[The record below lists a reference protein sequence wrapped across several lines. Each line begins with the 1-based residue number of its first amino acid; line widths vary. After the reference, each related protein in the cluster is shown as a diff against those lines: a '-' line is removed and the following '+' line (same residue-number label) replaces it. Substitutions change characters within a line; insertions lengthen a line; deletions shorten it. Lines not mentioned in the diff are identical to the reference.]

1 MAVTSWVRHVWQL
14 DMYGDTHLIPCT
26 AFADFPAGLISN
38 STRKDLDAFATDWPD
53 IEYIIRDNY
62 FGSGRD
68 RSEIPTD
75 GRNYASPATSLMAPF
90 SRGNITI
97 VSKDTN
103 DYPVFSPNWLL
114 DPRDQEMA
122 VAAFKLARSL
132 FANSTAMKDIIVGPE
147 VFPGFNVTSDKDILE
162 WSRKNAATINHATGT
177 CASKSEI
184 FNPFQKYLD
193 PVRGSAMLSQ
203 R

>member
-1 MAVTSWVRHVWQL
+1 
-14 DMYGDTHLIPCT
+14 
-26 AFADFPAGLISN
+26 
-38 STRKDLDAFATDWPD
+38 
-53 IEYIIRDNY
+53 
-62 FGSGRD
+62 
-68 RSEIPTD
+68 
-75 GRNYASPATSLMAPF
+75 MAPF

-132 FANSTAMKDIIVGPE
+132 FANSTAMRDIIVGPE
-147 VFPGFNVTSDKDILE
+147 VFPGFNVTSDKDILD

-177 CASKSEI
+177 CAMGRPNDTLAVVDSQARVYGVQNLRVVDAST
-184 FNPFQKYLD
+184 F
-193 PVRGSAMLSQ
+193 PVLPACHPMATVYALAEKIAHIILQGSA
-203 R
+203 